1 MDSSPFH
8 IFSDNTITHLW
19 DEMRID
25 DEFIDDL
32 MEGRLSF
39 DIQCSTP
46 NSTELAPALNFQMMT
61 GISESNPIVIDSM
74 SEEGVGI
81 SASNPIMIDSVSQ
94 ELCELVLN
102 SGELEELTSLSP
114 DVVPLG
120 RGVVSDNQ
128 DVVND
133 MPDNQ
138 DVVNDVPLG
147 RGVVSDNQDVVDDM
161 PDNQDV
167 VNDVPLGRGVVNDM
181 SDNSIDFVNWGQVG
195 VVAVS
200 PTTNSIEPDMNTSE
214 ILEKLF
220 GNDIGTNINWGDS
233 IDADDLI
240 DLI

>member
-19 DEMRID
+19 DEMRFD

-46 NSTELAPALNFQMMT
+46 NSTELAPALNFEMMA
-61 GISESNPIVIDSM
+61 GISESNPVVIDSM
-74 SEEGVGI
+74 SEEGAGI
-81 SASNPIMIDSVSQ
+81 SASNPIMIDSASQ

-102 SGELEELTSLSP
+102 SGELEELTSFSP
-114 DVVPLG
+114 DVVNDVPLG
-120 RGVVSDNQ
+120 RGVVSVNQ
-128 DVVND
+128 DVVDD

-147 RGVVSDNQDVVDDM
+147 RGVVSDNQDVV
-161 PDNQDV
+161 
-167 VNDVPLGRGVVNDM
+167 NDM

-195 VVAVS
+195 VVVIS
-200 PTTNSIEPDMNTSE
+200 PTTNSIEPDMNASE

-220 GNDIGTNINWGDS
+220 GNDIGMDIDWGDS

>member
-39 DIQCSTP
+39 DIRCSTP
-46 NSTELAPALNFQMMT
+46 NSTELAPALNFQMMA

-81 SASNPIMIDSVSQ
+81 SASNPIMIDSASQ

-102 SGELEELTSLSP
+102 SGELEELTSFSSD
-114 DVVPLG
+114 DVSLD
-120 RGVVSDNQ
+120 RGVVLDS
-128 DVVND
+128 
-133 MPDNQ
+133 
-138 DVVNDVPLG
+138 
-147 RGVVSDNQDVVDDM
+147 QDVVDDM

-167 VNDVPLGRGVVNDM
+167 VDDMSDNQDVVSDDQDVFNDVPLGRGVVNDM
-181 SDNSIDFVNWGQVG
+181 SDNSIDFVNWGQVD
-195 VVAVS
+195 VVVIS
-200 PTTNSIEPDMNTSE
+200 PTTNSIEPDMNASE

-220 GNDIGTNINWGDS
+220 GNDIGMDIDWGDS

>member
-46 NSTELAPALNFQMMT
+46 NSTELAPALKFQMMT
-61 GISESNPIVIDSM
+61 GISESKPIVIDSM
-74 SEEGVGI
+74 SEEVAGI
-81 SASNPIMIDSVSQ
+81 SASNPIMIDSASQ

-102 SGELEELTSLSP
+102 SGELEELTSFSP
-114 DVVPLG
+114 
-120 RGVVSDNQ
+120 
-128 DVVND
+128 
-133 MPDNQ
+133 

-167 VNDVPLGRGVVNDM
+167 VNDVQLGRGVVNDM
-181 SDNSIDFVNWGQVG
+181 SDNSIDFVNWGQVS

-220 GNDIGTNINWGDS
+220 GNDIGMNINWGDS

>member
-74 SEEGVGI
+74 SEEVAGI
-81 SASNPIMIDSVSQ
+81 SASNPIMIDSESQ

-102 SGELEELTSLSP
+102 SGELEELTSLSS
-114 DVVPLG
+114 DDVPLG
-120 RGVVSDNQ
+120 RDVVSDNQNVVDDMSDNQ

-133 MPDNQ
+133 VQ
-138 DVVNDVPLG
+138 LG
-147 RGVVSDNQDVVDDM
+147 RD
-161 PDNQDV
+161 
-167 VNDVPLGRGVVNDM
+167 VVNDM

-195 VVAVS
+195 AVVVS

-220 GNDIGTNINWGDS
+220 GNDIGMNINWGDS

>member
-32 MEGRLSF
+32 MEGRLNF

-102 SGELEELTSLSP
+102 SGELEELTPLSP
-114 DVVPLG
+114 DVVPLD
-120 RGVVSDNQ
+120 RGVVSGNQ
-128 DVVND
+128 DV
-133 MPDNQ
+133 
-138 DVVNDVPLG
+138 
-147 RGVVSDNQDVVDDM
+147 VVDDM
-161 PDNQDV
+161 PDNQD
-167 VNDVPLGRGVVNDM
+167 DVPLGRGVVVNDM

-240 DLI
+240 DLV

>member
-8 IFSDNTITHLW
+8 IFSDNTITNLW

-39 DIQCSTP
+39 DIRCSTP
-46 NSTELAPALNFQMMT
+46 ISTELAPALNFQMMA

-81 SASNPIMIDSVSQ
+81 SASNPIMIDSASQ

-102 SGELEELTSLSP
+102 SGELEELTSFSP
-114 DVVPLG
+114 DG
-120 RGVVSDNQ
+120 
-128 DVVND
+128 
-133 MPDNQ
+133 
-138 DVVNDVPLG
+138 VNDVPLG
-147 RGVVSDNQDVVDDM
+147 RGVVSDD
-161 PDNQDV
+161 QDV

-181 SDNSIDFVNWGQVG
+181 SDNSIDFVNWGQVD
-195 VVAVS
+195 VVVIS
-200 PTTNSIEPDMNTSE
+200 PTTNSIEPDMNASE

-220 GNDIGTNINWGDS
+220 GNDIGMDIDWGDS

>member
-32 MEGRLSF
+32 MEGRLNF

-102 SGELEELTSLSP
+102 SGELEELTPLSP

-147 RGVVSDNQDVVDDM
+147 RGVV
-161 PDNQDV
+161 
-167 VNDVPLGRGVVNDM
+167 NDM
-181 SDNSIDFVNWGQVG
+181 SDNSIDFVNWNQVG
-195 VVAVS
+195 VVVVS
-200 PTTNSIEPDMNTSE
+200 PTTNYIEPDMNTSE

-240 DLI
+240 DLV

>member
-32 MEGRLSF
+32 MEGRLNF

-147 RGVVSDNQDVVDDM
+147 RGVV
-161 PDNQDV
+161 
-167 VNDVPLGRGVVNDM
+167 NDM

-240 DLI
+240 DLV

>member
-32 MEGRLSF
+32 MEGRLNF

-102 SGELEELTSLSP
+102 SGELEELTPLSP

-147 RGVVSDNQDVVDDM
+147 RGV
-161 PDNQDV
+161 
-167 VNDVPLGRGVVNDM
+167 VVNDM

-240 DLI
+240 DLV

>member
-32 MEGRLSF
+32 MEGRLNF

-102 SGELEELTSLSP
+102 SGELEELTPLSP

-161 PDNQDV
+161 SDNQDV

-240 DLI
+240 DLV

>member
-102 SGELEELTSLSP
+102 SGELEELTPLSP

-128 DVVND
+128 DVVN
-133 MPDNQ
+133 
-138 DVVNDVPLG
+138 
-147 RGVVSDNQDVVDDM
+147 DM

>member
-32 MEGRLSF
+32 MEGRLNF

-128 DVVND
+128 DVVDD
-133 MPDNQ
+133 MSDNQ
-138 DVVNDVPLG
+138 D
-147 RGVVSDNQDVVDDM
+147 VVSDNQDVDDM
-161 PDNQDV
+161 
-167 VNDVPLGRGVVNDM
+167 
-181 SDNSIDFVNWGQVG
+181 
-195 VVAVS
+195 
-200 PTTNSIEPDMNTSE
+200 
-214 ILEKLF
+214 
-220 GNDIGTNINWGDS
+220 
-233 IDADDLI
+233 
-240 DLI
+240 

>member
-102 SGELEELTSLSP
+102 SGELEELTPLSP

-128 DVVND
+128 DVVN
-133 MPDNQ
+133 
-138 DVVNDVPLG
+138 
-147 RGVVSDNQDVVDDM
+147 DM

-240 DLI
+240 DLV

>member
-32 MEGRLSF
+32 MEGCLNF

-81 SASNPIMIDSVSQ
+81 SATNPIMIDSVSQ

-102 SGELEELTSLSP
+102 SGELEELTPLSP
-114 DVVPLG
+114 DV
-120 RGVVSDNQ
+120 
-128 DVVND
+128 
-133 MPDNQ
+133 
-138 DVVNDVPLG
+138 VPLG

-220 GNDIGTNINWGDS
+220 GNDIGLSLNIPLNN
-233 IDADDLI
+233 II
-240 DLI
+240 IHH

>member
-32 MEGRLSF
+32 MEGRLNF

-147 RGVVSDNQDVVDDM
+147 RGVVSDNQDVV
-161 PDNQDV
+161 
-167 VNDVPLGRGVVNDM
+167 NDVPLGRGVVNDM

-240 DLI
+240 DLV

>member
-32 MEGRLSF
+32 MEGHLSF

-102 SGELEELTSLSP
+102 SGELEELTPLSS
-114 DVVPLG
+114 DV
-120 RGVVSDNQ
+120 
-128 DVVND
+128 
-133 MPDNQ
+133 
-138 DVVNDVPLG
+138 VPLG

-167 VNDVPLGRGVVNDM
+167 VNDVPLGRGVVSDNQDVVDDM

-240 DLI
+240 DLV

>member
-32 MEGRLSF
+32 MEGRLNF

-102 SGELEELTSLSP
+102 SGELEELTPLSP

-128 DVVND
+128 DVVN
-133 MPDNQ
+133 
-138 DVVNDVPLG
+138 
-147 RGVVSDNQDVVDDM
+147 DM

>member
-32 MEGRLSF
+32 MEGRLNF

-102 SGELEELTSLSP
+102 SGELEELTPLSS
-114 DVVPLG
+114 DV
-120 RGVVSDNQ
+120 
-128 DVVND
+128 
-133 MPDNQ
+133 
-138 DVVNDVPLG
+138 VPLG

-167 VNDVPLGRGVVNDM
+167 VNDVPLGRGVVSDNQDVVDDM

-240 DLI
+240 DLV